1 MNQNSDSIELDK
13 FNRVADQWW
22 DANGPL
28 KTLHDINP
36 WRLEWINSR
45 YDLSNKQ
52 VLDVGCGGGLLSEA
66 MTSAGATVTGL
77 DLEVD
82 SLEAAE
88 QHAQQNNLT
97 ITYLQQ
103 PIEDFATE
111 HPQKFDCITCL
122 EMLEHVPEPSAIIQA
137 CAQAVK
143 PGGALFFS
151 TINRNPLAYATT
163 ILAAEYLL
171 KLLPQGTH
179 DYNKFIK
186 PSELATW
193 IRSNGLQLMEME
205 GMNYNPLTRGVS
217 SSDNLT
223 ANYIAY
229 VTLD

>member
-13 FNRVADQWW
+13 FNRIADQWW
-22 DANGPL
+22 DADGAL

-66 MTSAGATVTGL
+66 MASAGATVTGL
-77 DLEVD
+77 DLEAD

-97 ITYLQQ
+97 ITYLQES
-103 PIEDFATE
+103 IEEFATE
-111 HPQKFDCITCL
+111 HPQQFDCITCL